1 MLREVLIKI
10 RDLFLES
17 PIIILAFFKVFR
29 VILMK
34 SDVKYMRKGGEKS
47 LTILANGPSGRE
59 TYVAEADCDLAVV
72 NFFALDASFQ
82 RYKPSHYILID
93 PLFFEKDD
101 DKHRLLIE
109 RLNEVDWCM
118 ALYLP
123 ANFNRVAKKIFINN
137 NIKVKFIRHNPCF
150 MNNAFFYWMYKKNL
164 FTPRFQNVI
173 NAAVYLG
180 INSGYKQ
187 IFLHGVET
195 SEFVNYSVDFKNE
208 VYLNTQ
214 HFYGKSSI
222 NMTREGRIEKGG
234 FWRYL
239 RYYTYMLESYSHLEK
254 YSKYIEC
261 EIINYTTNSF
271 IDSFEKR

>member
-1 MLREVLIKI
+1 
-10 RDLFLES
+10 
-17 PIIILAFFKVFR
+17 
-29 VILMK
+29 
-34 SDVKYMRKGGEKS
+34 
-47 LTILANGPSGRE
+47 
-59 TYVAEADCDLAVV
+59 
-72 NFFALDASFQ
+72 
-82 RYKPSHYILID
+82 
-93 PLFFEKDD
+93 
-101 DKHRLLIE
+101 
-109 RLNEVDWCM
+109 
-118 ALYLP
+118 
-123 ANFNRVAKKIFINN
+123 
-137 NIKVKFIRHNPCF
+137 

-173 NAAVYLG
+173 NAAIYLG

-187 IFLHGVET
+187 IFLHGVES
-195 SEFVNYSVDFKNE
+195 SEFVNYSVDFNNE

-214 HFYGKSSI
+214 HFYGESSI

-254 YSKYIEC
+254 YSQYIGC